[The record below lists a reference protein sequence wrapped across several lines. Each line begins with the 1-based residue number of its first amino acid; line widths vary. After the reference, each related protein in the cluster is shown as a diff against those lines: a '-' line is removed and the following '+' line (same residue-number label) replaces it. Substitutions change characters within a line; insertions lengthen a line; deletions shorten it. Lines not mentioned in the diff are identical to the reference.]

1 MFDGLFAMAMQEAR
15 ELTVT
20 SIKDGAYNN
29 GNPVPCGGTI
39 GCYQSGDEWTYVW
52 TRDTAYAVD
61 LGLAQINPQVA
72 KNSLL
77 FKFQSVGM
85 QAERLAQGRL
95 KSFRTPAVAE
105 AGRSAQTASSGH
117 EPLGNC

>member
-1 MFDGLFAMAMQEAR
+1 MIRTGSQMFDGLFALAMQEAR

-20 SIKDGAYNN
+20 SIKDDAYNN
-29 GNPVPCGGTI
+29 NNPVSCGDKI

-77 FKFQSVGM
+77 V
-85 QAERLAQGRL
+85 
-95 KSFRTPAVAE
+95 
-105 AGRSAQTASSGH
+105 QTVKA
-117 EPLGNC
+117 PQCNADAWP